1 MESVQ
6 QQKYQE
12 IMNRYDELYSLEL
25 FGETIDGHKQVNPY
39 VQQEVTSTFTKIEK
53 SSLKH
58 TQSKDLKI

>member
-1 MESVQ
+1 
-6 QQKYQE
+6 
-12 IMNRYDELYSLEL
+12 MNRYNELYSLEL

-39 VQQEVTSTFTKIEK
+39 VQQEVTSTFMKIEK